1 MRIKKGL
8 AVAVS
13 AAAVI
18 GLAACSSGGAGST
31 DSGKTSITWDMWA
44 GSDSDIAAAEE
55 MVKIAQ
61 EQNPDIDIKL
71 TTSPW
76 SDYFT
81 KLTANLSSGNVAC
94 VTSMNGQRLSGYA
107 SAFSPLTDED
117 LETAGIDAEAF
128 GDAAMSI
135 MEYDGKQ
142 LGVSYDVASMLVYYN
157 ADLFAEAGVELPT
170 NDWTFEDF
178 EAAAVA
184 ITENTDKYG
193 FAVSPAEFQWASL
206 PIAMAGK
213 QFVAD
218 DGTLQLDDKDIID
231 AATWYGDLV
240 TKAGVAAPVPSASD
254 GGWGETE
261 YAAGNVGM
269 AVDGTWNATSY
280 INNEAGFT
288 AGAVRLPI
296 ADDTPYSLVLG
307 SGYGISADC
316 ENREAALKVLGSLVS
331 AEAQDA
337 ISSSGR
343 SYPALIESRDLYFES
358 LEEDVA
364 GPLAETFA
372 ASFEGATGQITTD
385 KWTQISES
393 FPQYLV
399 SVYNGQATMADTLSQ
414 MQQQFGK

>member
-13 AAAVI
+13 AAAI
-18 GLAACSSGGAGST
+18 MGLAACSSGGGSA

-44 GSDSDIAAAEE
+44 GSDSDIAAAEA
-55 MVKIAQ
+55 MVEIAQ

-107 SAFSPLTDED
+107 SAFSPLTDDD
-117 LETAGIDAEAF
+117 LETAGIDADAF
-128 GDAAMSI
+128 GESAMSI
-135 MEYDGKQ
+135 MEYGGEQ
-142 LGVSYDVASMLVYYN
+142 LGVAYDVSTMLVYYN

-206 PIAMAGK
+206 PIAKAGK
-213 QFVAD
+213 QFVSD
-218 DGTLQLDDKDIID
+218 DGALQLDDKDIVD
-231 AATWYGDLV
+231 AATWYGELV

-296 ADDTPYSLVLG
+296 ADDNPYALVLG

-316 ENREAALKVLGSLVS
+316 EDRDAALKVLGSLVS
-331 AEAQDA
+331 AEAQDSIA
-337 ISSSGR
+337 SSGR
-343 SYPALIESRDLYFES
+343 SYPALIDSRALYFES
-358 LEEDVA
+358 LDAEIA
-364 GPLAETFA
+364 GPLSETFD
-372 ASFEGATGQITTD
+372 ASFEGATGQVTTD
-385 KWTQISES
+385 NWTQISES